1 LERAHITTFLIFGPS
16 GLLRHV
22 TTAKIMTSH
31 GIFKRFDWKGAWGRY
46 EQYVR
51 AEDGC
56 VGLGDSDVTM
66 SQGSV

>member
-1 LERAHITTFLIFGPS
+1 M
-16 GLLRHV
+16 
-22 TTAKIMTSH
+22 TAKIMTSH
-31 GIFKRFDWKGAWGRY
+31 EIFKRFDWKGAWGRY